1 MSLVQQLREDWIA
14 HGRDASLPGFRA
26 IAVHRFG
33 VWARLPRARVS
44 GAILRRVHR
53 SLFRYVRSHYGIE
66 LPVTTA
72 VGRRVVI
79 LHQSGIVVHANA
91 VIGDDCILRHNVTI
105 GAVTFET
112 IADAPRIGRGVQIGC
127 GAVILGGIDVGEGAR
142 IGPNTLVLL
151 DVPPGASVFVSAP
164 RMLQLTK
171 SPVPELAPD
180 GGRDRR
186 GETVSAG
193 GVK

>member
-1 MSLVQQLREDWIA
+1 MSFVRQIREDWIA

-33 VWARLPRARVS
+33 VWAHLPRNRVS

-53 SLFRYVRSHYGIE
+53 SLFRYVRNHYGIE

-79 LHQSGIVVHANA
+79 LHQSGIVVHVNA

-105 GAVTFET
+105 GAATFDT
-112 IADAPRIGRGVQIGC
+112 IDEAPRLGRGVQIGC
-127 GAVILGGIDVGEGAR
+127 GAVLLGGIDIGDGAR
-142 IGPNTLVLL
+142 IGPNALVLT
-151 DVPPGASVFVSAP
+151 DVPPGASVFVSTP
-164 RMLQLTK
+164 RMLQMK
-171 SPVPELAPD
+171 STAPETAN
-180 GGRDRR
+180 GSSRR
-186 GETVSAG
+186 NPFRLVAE
-193 GVK
+193 